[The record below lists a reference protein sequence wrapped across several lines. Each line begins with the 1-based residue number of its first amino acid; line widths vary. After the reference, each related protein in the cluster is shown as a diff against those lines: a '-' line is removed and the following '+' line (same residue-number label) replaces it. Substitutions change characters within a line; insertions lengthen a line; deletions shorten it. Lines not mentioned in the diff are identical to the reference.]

1 MLALRAA
8 SRGLCRGRGKVKVSP
23 GIPRSAGHPPPQLPT
38 RSRLPLHTCKIV
50 DTTGIHEEEHKN
62 ISAPMALPPTVQPP
76 SRWRESG
83 CWSLRGTLT
92 SLLVDGGLL
101 VDIGI
106 WASGLCG
113 EGATVDEKEVVM
125 MGRDDSDNDG
135 KAGPEK
141 GMETWIG
148 RR

>member
-1 MLALRAA
+1 MDSA
-8 SRGLCRGRGKVKVSP
+8 GVEGRS
-23 GIPRSAGHPPPQLPT
+23 RSARAYPAQQATSHLSFPLAHVSLFTPVRSWIQEQYARKRTGH
-38 RSRLPLHTCKIV
+38 V
-50 DTTGIHEEEHKN
+50 MN
-62 ISAPMALPPTVQPP
+62 ISAPMALPPSVQPP
-76 SRWRESG
+76 SRWWEQG
-83 CWSLRGTLT
+83 CWSVRGTLT

-125 MGRDDSDNDG
+125 MGRDDSDDDG
-135 KAGPEK
+135 KAGSEK
-141 GMETWIG
+141 GMKTWIG

>member
-1 MLALRAA
+1 MDSA
-8 SRGLCRGRGKVKVSP
+8 GVGGRS
-23 GIPRSAGHPPPQLPT
+23 RSARAYPAQQANPHPSSPLAHVSLFTRVRSWIQQKYMRKSTGHVT
-38 RSRLPLHTCKIV
+38 
-50 DTTGIHEEEHKN
+50 N
-62 ISAPMALPPTVQPP
+62 ISAPWPSHPQCSLPAGGGKLGAGP
-76 SRWRESG
+76 S
-83 CWSLRGTLT
+83 GTLT

-125 MGRDDSDNDG
+125 MGRDESDDDG
-135 KAGPEK
+135 KAGSEK

>member
-1 MLALRAA
+1 MDSA
-8 SRGLCRGRGKVKVSP
+8 GVRGRS
-23 GIPRSAGHPPPQLPT
+23 RSARAYPAQQATSHPSSPLVHVSLFTSVRWWIQQQYMRKSTGH
-38 RSRLPLHTCKIV
+38 V
-50 DTTGIHEEEHKN
+50 MN
-62 ISAPMALPPTVQPP
+62 ISASMVLPPSVQPP
-76 SRWRESG
+76 SRWWERG
-83 CWSLRGTLT
+83 CWSVRGTLT

-113 EGATVDEKEVVM
+113 EGATVDEKEAVI
-125 MGRDDSDNDG
+125 MGRDDSDDDG
-135 KAGPEK
+135 KAGSEK